1 MTIITITYNEEF
13 ILPHFIKHYRTN
25 FPNCRII
32 VYDNYS
38 TDATVEIAKANGC
51 EVVMYD
57 TGGKLSDA
65 KYLEIK
71 NNAWKGIDGWVIV
84 CDADE
89 FLDIDEE
96 TLINKSN
103 IGCTIIGSI
112 GYNMVNLSDNLDFE
126 RITRGVRSSSY
137 DKFLCFNSDFIK
149 EINYSAG
156 CHFASPKG
164 TIVDAST
171 PYRLRHYKYINI
183 DYMIKRHK
191 AYGERLSDENL
202 KNQWGTHYLYSAEQI
217 TKEFNEARKN
227 SIRIL

>member
-89 FLDIDEE
+89 FLDIDSNELRWMASNGV
-96 TLINKSN
+96 TLIEAE
-103 IGCTIIGSI
+103 
-112 GYNMVNLSDNLDFE
+112 GYNMVNMTDELNFE
-126 RITRGVRSSSY
+126 AITNGRRSSSY
-137 DKFLCFNSDFIK
+137 DKIIAFDANKITD
-149 EINYSAG
+149 INYNAG
-156 CHFASPKG
+156 CHSANPKG
-164 TIVDAST
+164 AI
-171 PYRLRHYKYINI
+171 YWLHNIRLRHYKYINI
-183 DYMIKRHK
+183 DYMIKRHN

-202 KNQWGTHYLYSAEQI
+202 KKGWGTHYLYSAEQI

>member
-1 MTIITITYNEEF
+1 MTVITITYNEEF

-38 TDATVEIAKANGC
+38 TDSTVEIAKANGC

-57 TGGKLSDA
+57 TDGKLSDA

-89 FLDIDEE
+89 FLDVTENCILFDGYQ
-96 TLINKSN
+96 N
-103 IGCTIIGSI
+103 IAITY
-112 GYNMVNLSDNLDFE
+112 GYNMVNLEDNLDFDS
-126 RITRGVRSSSY
+126 IKYGVRSTSY
-137 DKFLCFNSDFIK
+137 DKLICFNASEIT
-149 EINYSAG
+149 EINYGAG
-156 CHFASPKG
+156 CHTAKPRGDISYSKFA
-164 TIVDAST
+164 
-171 PYRLRHYKYINI
+171 YNLRHYKYINI
-183 DYMIKRHK
+183 DYMIARHK

-202 KNQWGTHYLYSAEQI
+202 KNHWGTHYLYSAEQI

>member
-1 MTIITITYNEEF
+1 MTVITITYNEEF

-38 TDATVEIAKANGC
+38 TDSTVEIAKANGC

-89 FLDIDEE
+89 FLDINQGQIDNED
-96 TLINKSN
+96 NKGNTVIRSE
-103 IGCTIIGSI
+103 GF
-112 GYNMVNLSDNLDFE
+112 NMVNLSDNLDFDG
-126 RITRGVRSSSY
+126 IKNGVRSQSY
-137 DKFLCFNSDFIK
+137 DKWICFDTEFIK
-149 EINYSAG
+149 EINYGAG
-156 CHFASPKG
+156 CHIANPKG
-164 TIVDAST
+164 WVNISVAY
-171 PYRLRHYKYINI
+171 PLRHYKYINI
-183 DYMIKRHK
+183 DYMIARHK

-202 KNQWGTHYLYSAEQI
+202 KRGWGGHYLYSPEQI

>member
-89 FLDIDEE
+89 FLDIDSNELRWMASNGV
-96 TLINKSN
+96 TLIEAE
-103 IGCTIIGSI
+103 
-112 GYNMVNLSDNLDFE
+112 GYNMVNMTDELNFE
-126 RITRGVRSSSY
+126 AITNGRRSSSY
-137 DKFLCFNSDFIK
+137 DKIIAFDANKITD
-149 EINYSAG
+149 INYNAG
-156 CHFASPKG
+156 CHSANPKG
-164 TIVDAST
+164 SI
-171 PYRLRHYKYINI
+171 YWLHNIRLRHYKYINI